1 MLRDS
6 HFHRIPIAVRIGEAL
21 GRHYLPG
28 TMKSLAECVEDFDSF
43 LFVDYHPERT
53 EVEDFLSGQPGWRS
67 KRLGPHTTLWERR
80 PEGAA
85 E

>member
-6 HFHRIPIAVRIGEAL
+6 HFHRLPIGVRIGEAL

-28 TMKSLAECVEDFDSF
+28 TMKSVAECLEAFDSF
-43 LFVDYHPERT
+43 LYVNDRPERT
-53 EVEDFLSGQPGWRS
+53 EVEDFLRAQPGWRS
-67 KRLGPHTTLWERR
+67 KTLGPHTKLWERR

>member
-6 HFHRIPIAVRIGEAL
+6 HFHRLPIGVRIGEAL

-28 TMKSLAECVEDFDSF
+28 TMKSVAECLEAFDSF
-43 LFVDYHPERT
+43 LYVNNLPERT
-53 EVEDFLSGQPGWRS
+53 EVEDFLRAKPGWRS
-67 KRLGPHTTLWERR
+67 TKFGPHTTLWER
-80 PEGAA
+80 GAKGSA